1 MDNQPRGR
9 GELRGMGVKVW
20 VSISAWVIFLISQ
33 AQERVATVIDL
44 VRWMHLRGKPNI
56 CITFPCAQINPSL
69 ICGCEC
75 VKIVFRQH
83 QQNADLPIEFSVFW
97 VLLANWQSC
106 GSKVA
111 AAPGKATQLPKA
123 GADCD
128 FLCSASDKKIISLAS
143 ISFWVLLPLGV
154 CVSAAQKV
162 QNTQQSA
169 PK

>member
-1 MDNQPRGR
+1 
-9 GELRGMGVKVW
+9 MGVKVW

-56 CITFPCAQINPSL
+56 CITFPCVQINPSL

-111 AAPGKATQLPKA
+111 AAPREATQLPKA

-128 FLCSASDKKIISLAS
+128 FLCSASDKKIISPRKY
-143 ISFWVLLPLGV
+143 IILGFAPPGRV
-154 CVSAAQKV
+154 CIRCPKSTKYTTKC
-162 QNTQQSA
+162 TQIVIANKRSRKNA
-169 PK
+169 